1 MKPVVTI
8 AQLSWFWR
16 NVFTLRLRGSP
27 LRRNK
32 NRESDSCLV
41 IARCLIQSI
50 HNRPPFSFVNAGPGV
65 LPVFVARHVHTNR
78 DSLNSEFAGH
88 VKTETT
94 LPLSPLS
101 SVSLHSVGEKKIS
114 YDECYGHAL

>member
-16 NVFTLRLRGSP
+16 NVSTLRLHGSLWRGN
-27 LRRNK
+27 R
-32 NRESDSCLV
+32 NREFDIYLV
-41 IARCLIQSI
+41 IARYLIFLI

-78 DSLNSEFAGH
+78 DSFNSEFAGQ
-88 VKTETT
+88 VKTESS

-101 SVSLHSVGEKKIS
+101 SASSHSVVEKKNP